1 MTATLRCQWLLPV
14 TPPPNMVLSSSLGGV
29 SHRLNDLPV
38 STFHDG
44 LPHRLYGGIL
54 LNGQTTVETGGSD
67 GPSTAEWSIFEDP

>member
-14 TPPPNMVLSSSLGGV
+14 TPPPSPKHGPLIV

-44 LPHRLYGGIL
+44 LPHRLYGGIF